1 MKVFVCLPELRL
13 KKAKFNREL
22 YVVSFASDLRGES
35 NHRPPAV
42 GASNRTLATFTPE
55 IESAMKFF
63 VMATS
68 NIFHGIDKDQPPQ
81 LGGDGIVIYP
91 PADPE
96 GMLAIHISVVESDA
110 GIRNQGKL
118 LAEIFGKKEIKD
130 VLGEIAKVTG
140 AAGPIPAGILTAAM
154 AAITSVLPG
163 ILQKNG
169 DNVYLD
175 YNFSGRNMGS
185 YHGSAQGVKHAFE
198 NKKAAASITVYT
210 E

>member
-1 MKVFVCLPELRL
+1 MNVFVCMPELRL

-42 GASNRTLATFTPE
+42 GAANKTLASFTPD

-63 VMATS
+63 VMAAS

-91 PADPE
+91 PADPQ
-96 GMLAIHISVVESDA
+96 GMLALHISIVESDA

-118 LAEIFGKKEIKD
+118 LGEVFGKKEIKD
-130 VLGEIAKVTG
+130 VLGEISKFTS
-140 AAGPIPAGILTAAM
+140 AAGPIPANLLTAAM

-163 ILQKNG
+163 ILEKNG

-175 YNFSGRNMGS
+175 YNFSGRSMGD
-185 YHGSAQGVKHAFE
+185 YHGSPQGEKHSFE
-198 NKKAAASITVYT
+198 NKKAAASITVFT